1 MSTIMLTDLKTDATF
16 HSEDFNVADKYS
28 WTLTDPRYRAKNGV
42 PYIELVEYE
51 QDLSTLYAQLYYWY
65 GQVKDF
71 SQLTNSVNPYADLY
85 HALPTGVTFRLP
97 YFDDYDHMISQT
109 WEKTKGLMNN
119 PIASKTL
126 NLASNA
132 AKLFKL
138 APGTSVNQPQVWSG
152 AGNADYSI
160 DFMLF
165 NTLSPDDIKR
175 NLIFKRRIQMSTL
188 HDQRTA
194 LLASP
199 PAIFTVKIPGVR
211 YSPAAVIA
219 QLSVTNVGQIN
230 MIPVNGVT
238 MAIPDAW
245 AFNIRITELI
255 PESRQLMKDATELV
269 PKITAI
275 TEEAP
280 PDIPAATAG
289 EGDAFVGP
297 PRPLTGP
304 PVPSRLGT

>member
-51 QDLSTLYAQLYYWY
+51 QDLSTLYAQAYHWATQIKTLL
-65 GQVKDF
+65 GDA
-71 SQLTNSVNPYADLY
+71 SNPYADLY
-85 HALPTGVTFRLP
+85 HALPTGVTFKLP

-109 WEKTKGLMNN
+109 WEKTKGLMDN
-119 PIASKTL
+119 PIASKML
-126 NLASNA
+126 KLAGNA
-132 AKLFKL
+132 AKMFQL

-152 AGNADYSI
+152 AGNADYSVN
-160 DFMLF
+160 FLLF
-165 NTLSPDDIKR
+165 NTVSQTDIEK
-175 NLIFKRRIQMSTL
+175 NLIFKRRLQMSTL

-199 PAIFTVKIPGVR
+199 PAIFTVSIPGIR
-211 YSPAAVIA
+211 YSPAAVIQ
-219 QLSVTNVGQIN
+219 QLSIINVGQIN
-230 MIPVNGVT
+230 MIPVKGVVV
-238 MAIPDAW
+238 AIPDAW

-289 EGDAFVGP
+289 EGDA
-297 PRPLTGP
+297 
-304 PVPSRLGT
+304 